1 MEENNHK
8 ISLALYIRFNF
19 RYEEEA
25 ERVSQFY
32 QTSITEACLGQ
43 RKIFFTCLLSVLFF
57 LILSLPLQKPT

>member
-1 MEENNHK
+1 MEENSHK
-8 ISLALYIRFNF
+8 ISLALYTRFKF

-43 RKIFFTCLLSVLFF
+43 QKIIFFLLVY
-57 LILSLPLQKPT
+57 